1 MLQESYQKVFQILKD
16 LSWCFLK
23 SAKNWIGMKIS
34 ENIVENP
41 IRNSNAADFSRTNII
56 GAVVKGQRK
65 AFTLHLYKIDWYA
78 TYVKTFFDF
87 FFLRNSLQNACLHKI
102 ASWWTVWLTLEI
114 LINIRLLRKSLPII
128 MLTFYQK
135 STIDLVEVFPNI
147 L

>member
-1 MLQESYQKVFQILKD
+1 MFPEICKKLNWHENFGKYCWKPNKKLKCGRFFSNKHHRRSRKRAEESLYPSSLQNRLVCYI
-16 LSWCFLK
+16 C
-23 SAKNWIGMKIS
+23 KNIFW
-34 ENIVENP
+34 
-41 IRNSNAADFSRTNII
+41 
-56 GAVVKGQRK
+56 
-65 AFTLHLYKIDWYA
+65 
-78 TYVKTFFDF
+78 F